1 MLGRPIAE
9 ARAAYVHVPFCHHR
23 CPYCNFTV
31 AVSRP
36 EWVARYLT
44 AIELELQSLGRPRSV
59 ASLFI
64 GGGTPSS
71 LDLPDLAKLL
81 RLLGQWL
88 PLASGG
94 EWTLEANPQDLT
106 EEKAALLAEAGVNR
120 VSLGG
125 QSFQSEK
132 LQRLGRSHRAAELRQ
147 AIACGHRYFPQLSL
161 DLIFGVPGETLA
173 MWSDDLRQAV
183 AAGVQHL
190 STYGLTYERG
200 AAFWGLRQRGELVP
214 CSEELELQLYWQAI
228 DGLAEHGFEHYE
240 VSNFALAGHACRH
253 NRVYWHC
260 EPWWAFGPGAA
271 SYLDGQR
278 RVNHRST
285 LKYLQRMEAGLSP
298 VAEAEAIDRRQWTLE
313 RFVFGMRLMAGVD
326 WTELQRIGEPHSLAK
341 IEEVVPQH
349 VAAGWLAWRGN
360 RLHLTRHGLAIS
372 DSLWPA
378 YLASSD
384 EDRL

>member
-1 MLGRPIAE
+1 
-9 ARAAYVHVPFCHHR
+9 
-23 CPYCNFTV
+23 
-31 AVSRP
+31 
-36 EWVARYLT
+36 
-44 AIELELQSLGRPRSV
+44 
-59 ASLFI
+59 
-64 GGGTPSS
+64 
-71 LDLPDLAKLL
+71 
-81 RLLGQWL
+81 
-88 PLASGG
+88 
-94 EWTLEANPQDLT
+94 
-106 EEKAALLAEAGVNR
+106 
-120 VSLGG
+120 
-125 QSFQSEK
+125 
-132 LQRLGRSHRAAELRQ
+132 
-147 AIACGHRYFPQLSL
+147 
-161 DLIFGVPGETLA
+161 
-173 MWSDDLRQAV
+173 
-183 AAGVQHL
+183 
-190 STYGLTYERG
+190 
-200 AAFWGLRQRGELVP
+200 
-214 CSEELELQLYWQAI
+214 LYWQAI

-360 RLHLTRHGLAIS
+360 RLHLTRCGLAIS